1 MIRLLSVADVGDLLD
16 LNQAIACLE
25 QVFRD
30 QADGTVAPWPPWH
43 ASSGGASLFVRS
55 GGLPGRNRMGIR
67 LTTGPRNLSYAAIY
81 ETPSGRLMAF
91 MAYPFSDLRLDASV
105 GVGVRHLA
113 EQDGRR
119 VGIIGTGRLA
129 MGLLETVCALR
140 RVESV
145 AAYSRSADN
154 RQRFASQGT
163 QKLGI
168 PVTAVASALEAIRD
182 ADIVVTATSAD
193 SPVLNGDWVRP
204 EALVV
209 SIGSRTE
216 LDERTYERASLI
228 VTASRDQE
236 LHGPGSERWT
246 LVRMIDSGA
255 MGSEAVVE
263 IGQVVVGNVSPPAGI
278 RIYREPQGGF
288 SDIALACSAYER
300 ALELG
305 RGMEWTG

>member
-1 MIRLLSVADVGDLLD
+1 MIRLLAVADVEDLLD
-16 LNQAIACLE
+16 LDQAIACLE

-30 QADGTVAPWPPWH
+30 QTDGIVAPWPPWH

-55 GGLPGRNRMGIR
+55 GGLPGRERMGIR
-67 LTTGPRNLSYAAIY
+67 FSTGPRNRSYAAIY
-81 ETPSGRLMAF
+81 ETPSGRLMSF
-91 MAYPFSDLRLDASV
+91 MAYPFSDLRLNASV

-113 EQDGRR
+113 GPDARR

-129 MGLLETVCALR
+129 TGLLETVGALR
-140 RVESV
+140 GIELV

-154 RQRFASQGT
+154 RERFASEGA

-168 PVTAVASALEAIRD
+168 PVTAAPSAEEAVRD

-193 SPVLNGDWVRP
+193 GPVLNGDWVPP

-216 LDERTYERASLI
+216 LDERIYERASLI

-236 LHGPGSERWT
+236 LRGPGSERWT

-255 MGSEAVVE
+255 LSSEAVVE
-263 IGQVVVGNVSPPAGI
+263 VGQVIVGNVRPPSGI
-278 RIYREPQGGF
+278 RVYREPQGGF

-300 ALELG
+300 AVELG
-305 RGMEWTG
+305 RGMEWDG